1 MSAFLVCTLAP
12 RKLSSRIL
20 TAESTAKNSGGTGHP
35 AVAEQ
40 KRGANSSSQIHRAV
54 VFQPLSAGEH
64 PAAQRERDQPGR
76 SSRTCPC
83 PAWWATS
90 PEFACGSVRR
100 LRLLGRARSTLIP
113 CELCINFTAHIF
125 AWVCASAWLWF
136 CIMLHGFQVNF
147 AYAFYSIM
155 LDLHIYQYAAVFG
168 ITSRASA
175 FVVRYALQ
183 SKSQK

>member
-1 MSAFLVCTLAP
+1 MTLAAAP
-12 RKLSSRIL
+12 RSIPPTSSEWPGSL
-20 TAESTAKNSGGTGHP
+20 
-35 AVAEQ
+35 
-40 KRGANSSSQIHRAV
+40 V
-54 VFQPLSAGEH
+54 VLPNPPRCRLPPLSNGEH

-83 PAWWATS
+83 HAWWATS
-90 PEFACGSVRR
+90 PEFSCGSVRR